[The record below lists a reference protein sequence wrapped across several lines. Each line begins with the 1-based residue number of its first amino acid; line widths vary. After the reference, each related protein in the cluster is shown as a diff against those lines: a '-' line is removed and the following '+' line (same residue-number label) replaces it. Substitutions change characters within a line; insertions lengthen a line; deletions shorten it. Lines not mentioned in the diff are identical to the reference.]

1 MRGVTSHVSVARR
14 IRKAVIP
21 LAGWG
26 TRLYPAS
33 SSVKKGLFPLVDR
46 DGVAKPVIQ
55 LIVEEAL
62 GSGIEEVCLVVGP
75 DDEDDYR
82 RHFRG
87 LSAPAR
93 AAFAGKEWALRQS
106 DLLAEMS
113 GRLSFAVQKVPR
125 GYGDAVYQAR
135 ELVGGE
141 PCLVMLGDH
150 VYLPSH
156 ASQRSSGGF
165 EGVAGRRCARQLL
178 DVFEAF
184 GAATS
189 AVNVVD
195 EGWLYNFGTVRGRRV
210 ESASESAVYEV
221 DEIVEK
227 PSPAYARAHLR
238 SEGLAEGQYLCWFGL
253 HAMTPGIFD
262 CLGEMIERDG
272 REEVQFTAAQEMLR
286 QRERYL
292 VAVIDGERHDTG
304 DPKGLVETQL
314 ALALR
319 SPLQDA
325 IRQQAGAAPARAG

>member
-1 MRGVTSHVSVARR
+1 MPGVTSEALVGRR
-14 IRKAVIP
+14 IRKAVVP

-46 DGVAKPVIQ
+46 DGVVKPVIQ

-62 GSGIEEVCLVVGP
+62 GSGIEEICLVVGP
-75 DDEDDYR
+75 DDEEAYR
-82 RHFRG
+82 RHFQG
-87 LSAPAR
+87 LAGPAR
-93 AAFAGKEWALRQS
+93 EAFAGKEWALRQS
-106 DLLAEMS
+106 DLLAEM
-113 GRLSFAVQKVPR
+113 GARLRFAVQVVPR

-135 ELVGGE
+135 EFVGGE

-150 VYLPSH
+150 VYLPRQGS
-156 ASQRSSGGF
+156 AGQQGGA
-165 EGVAGRRCARQLL
+165 VAPRCARQLL

-189 AVNVVD
+189 AVNVVG
-195 EGWLYNFGTVRGRRV
+195 EEWLYNFGTVRGRRV
-210 ESASESAVYEV
+210 GVEGGAAVYEV

-227 PSPAYARAHLR
+227 PSPAYARARLR
-238 SEGLAEGQYLCWFGL
+238 SEGLPEGQYLCWFGL
-253 HAMTPGIFD
+253 HAITPGIFD
-262 CLGEMIERDG
+262 CLGEMIQRG
-272 REEVQFTAAQEMLR
+272 GPEEVQFTAAQEALR

-319 SPLQDA
+319 SPYADEV
-325 IRQQAGAAPARAG
+325 RQQAGAAPAQAG

>member
-1 MRGVTSHVSVARR
+1 MTSDAPVGRR
-14 IRKAVIP
+14 IRKAVVP

-46 DGVAKPVIQ
+46 DGVAKPVVQ

-62 GSGIEEVCLVVGP
+62 GSGIEEVCLVVGS
-75 DDEDDYR
+75 DDEEDYR

-87 LSAPAR
+87 LTAQAR
-93 AAFAGKEWALRQS
+93 VAFAGKEWALRQS
-106 DLLAEMS
+106 DLLAEM
-113 GRLSFAVQKVPR
+113 GARLRFAVQGVPR

-135 ELVGGE
+135 EFVGGE

-150 VYLPSH
+150 VYLPS
-156 ASQRSSGGF
+156 QRHTR
-165 EGVAGRRCARQLL
+165 EPAGAEPRRCARQLL

-189 AVNVVD
+189 AVNVVG
-195 EGWLYNFGTVRGRRV
+195 EEWLYNFGTVRGRKV
-210 ESASESAVYEV
+210 ASPNPVPTNGTAVYEV

-238 SEGLAEGQYLCWFGL
+238 SEGLPEGKWLCWFGL

-262 CLGEMIERDG
+262 CLGEMIRRG
-272 REEVQFTAAQEMLR
+272 QREEVQFTAAQEMLR

-304 DPKGLVETQL
+304 DPKGLVETQV

-319 SPLQDA
+319 SQRADA
-325 IRQQAGAAPARAG
+325 VRRQAGARPGGPG

>member
-1 MRGVTSHVSVARR
+1 MPGVTSDASDGRR

-21 LAGWG
+21 LAGRG

-75 DDEDDYR
+75 GDEDDYR
-82 RHFRG
+82 RDFRG
-87 LSAPAR
+87 LSASASH
-93 AAFAGKEWALRQS
+93 AFAGKQWAVRQS
-106 DLLAEMS
+106 ELLAEM
-113 GRLSFAVQKVPR
+113 GARLHFAVQKVPR

-135 ELVGGE
+135 EFVGRE

-150 VYLPSH
+150 VYLPSQH
-156 ASQRSSGGF
+156 GDGEPGGS
-165 EGVAGRRCARQLL
+165 EPRRCARQLL

-184 GAATS
+184 VAATS
-189 AVNVVD
+189 AVNVVG
-195 EGWLYNFGTVRGRRV
+195 EEWLYNYGTVRARKV
-210 ESASESAVYEV
+210 ASDGGTGVYEV

-227 PSPAYARAHLR
+227 PIPAYARERLR
-238 SEGLAEGQYLCWFGL
+238 SEGLPDGKYLCWFGL

-262 CLGEMIERDG
+262 CLGEMIERGG

-292 VAVIDGERHDTG
+292 VALIDGERHDTG
-304 DPKGLVETQL
+304 DPLGHVETQV

-319 SPLQDA
+319 SRFA
-325 IRQQAGAAPARAG
+325 SAVRQQAGLPPGRAG

>member
-1 MRGVTSHVSVARR
+1 MSGVKLDASVGRR

-33 SSVKKGLFPLVDR
+33 SSVKKGLFPLVDY

-62 GSGIEEVCLVVGP
+62 GSGIEETCLIVGP

-87 LSAPAR
+87 LSVSAL
-93 AAFAGKEWALRQS
+93 AAFAGKEWALRQAER
-106 DLLAEMS
+106 LATMGS
-113 GRLSFAVQKVPR
+113 RLTFAVQATPR
-125 GYGDAVYQAR
+125 GYGDAVYSAR
-135 ELVGGE
+135 AFVGGE

-150 VYLPSH
+150 VYLPSAT
-156 ASQRSSGGF
+156 ASS
-165 EGVAGRRCARQLL
+165 EPRRCARQLL

-189 AVNVVD
+189 AVSVVG
-195 EGWLYNFGTVRGRRV
+195 EQLLYNFGTVRGRLLAEGADQR
-210 ESASESAVYEV
+210 AAVYEV

-227 PSPAYARAHLR
+227 PSPAYARARLR
-238 SEGLAEGQYLCWFGL
+238 SEGLPEGTYLCWFGL

-262 CLGEMIERDG
+262 CLGELIQRG
-272 REEVQFTAAQEMLR
+272 QREEVQFTAAQEMLR

-292 VAVIDGERHDTG
+292 VAAIDGERHDTG
-304 DPKGLVETQL
+304 DPSGLVETQL

-319 SPLQDA
+319 SPFADA
-325 IRQQAGAAPARAG
+325 VRRQAGARIVGAG